1 LIAEVLKSKKSCEV
15 DPVRLENMN
24 EKQIKQVLAKNIPLL
39 EKFCQMAFTSI
50 QELLDLLPVS
60 LRVILSDMKKGFHE
74 QFNGEDKAVHAG
86 VTAFLF
92 LRFIVPAI
100 SQPTVFQITANHPS
114 KDAARTLMLTA
125 ITLQK
130 LSNLKEFGDGKEP
143 HMIVLNDFIKKN
155 MAKMQQ
161 YIEEMAT
168 VPSKKIDSIPVD
180 HSTLLYGREM
190 ALVAKYI
197 DEAMVALE
205 KEYGADN
212 VALKKLLPI
221 LSAIK
226 ESEKT
231 QGDKI

>member
-1 LIAEVLKSKKSCEV
+1 
-15 DPVRLENMN
+15 
-24 EKQIKQVLAKNIPLL
+24 
-39 EKFCQMAFTSI
+39 MAFTSI

-92 LRFIVPAI
+92 LRFIVPGMLFIPAPHCDLPLAI

-143 HMIVLNDFIKKN
+143 HMIVLNDFIKVN
-155 MAKMQQ
+155 
-161 YIEEMAT
+161 T
-168 VPSKKIDSIPVD
+168 SFFPSVFLI
-180 HSTLLYGREM
+180 
-190 ALVAKYI
+190 
-197 DEAMVALE
+197 
-205 KEYGADN
+205 
-212 VALKKLLPI
+212 
-221 LSAIK
+221 
-226 ESEKT
+226 
-231 QGDKI
+231 